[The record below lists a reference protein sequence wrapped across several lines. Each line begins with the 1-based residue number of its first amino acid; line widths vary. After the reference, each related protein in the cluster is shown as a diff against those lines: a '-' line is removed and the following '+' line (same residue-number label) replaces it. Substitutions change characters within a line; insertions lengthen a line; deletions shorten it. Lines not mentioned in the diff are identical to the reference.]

1 MISRI
6 RIESDKKK
14 GGFAKNVYIND
25 FDVSKSVNHIEIEIH
40 PAKLPRV
47 IMSFIANVEVDF
59 DAEIFGITPLAKGTE
74 E

>member
-14 GGFAKNVYIND
+14 GGFAKKVYIND
-25 FDVSKSVNHIEIEIH
+25 FDVSQSVNHIEIEIC

-47 IMSFIANVEVDF
+47 IMSFVANIEVDF
-59 DAEIFGITPLAKGTE
+59 DAEIFGITPPGKG
-74 E
+74 